1 MLFGYIYQEFAL
13 VSLKPKYFKPCLRIY
28 IEKKQKQNKNTETD
42 NRLVVRGREGG
53 LQEGKMGKRDQLYGD
68 EWK

>member
-28 IEKKQKQNKNTETD
+28 IEKKLAKKEAKLNKKIAKIE
-42 NRLVVRGREGG
+42 
-53 LQEGKMGKRDQLYGD
+53 KKIAKYS
-68 EWK
+68 